1 MVAALAAS
9 AAAAHPEKTIVMG
22 LAECGGRMT
31 TEIVPD
37 IKKATL
43 REVTLQNVEPGS
55 TVSPQEF
62 TRLMPATSCGVQK

>member
-1 MVAALAAS
+1 MA
-9 AAAAHPEKTIVMG
+9 
-22 LAECGGRMT
+22 

-62 TRLMPATSCGVQK
+62 TRFHLCSPATIGAAD

>member
-1 MVAALAAS
+1 MA
-9 AAAAHPEKTIVMG
+9 
-22 LAECGGRMT
+22 